1 MAVVNN
7 KQIRVDKSIIPDLLI
22 ISLLLH
28 FPQKLE
34 LLVIA
39 DMLRLLP
46 HHRDIAG
53 NAADNIAAALAVKF
67 GVICRTVEQLPSLI
81 RYPRGAAARREYR
94 QLGVNES
101 GYRVALVG
109 VDVRVRTILLDHNLR
124 TRALLYKYAAV
135 GVNPARER
143 VIADAVLDYEFA
155 VVERRRAVRRRVTHF
170 NRRVFREQI
179 VVNRAAVARE
189 LHYRQIVV
197 DIPAVEGQR
206 ISEALHRRAAEQR
219 RREAPRRR
227 ELVRQRAARVRVVR
241 EGRAYPHKPPLAVVR
256 HIHTLVAAIGHDCS
270 QYIGIA
276 V

>member
-28 FPQKLE
+28 FPQKFE

-39 DMLRLLP
+39 DILSLLP
-46 HHRDIAG
+46 HNRDISG
-53 NAADNIAAALAVKF
+53 NAADNIAPALAVKF

-109 VDVRVRTILLDHNLR
+109 VDVRVRTILLDHDLR
-124 TRALLYKYAAV
+124 TRALPYEYTAV

-143 VIADAVLDYEFA
+143 VIADAVFDNEFT
-155 VVERRRAVRRRVTHF
+155 VVERRRAVRRRVTQL

-179 VVNRAAVARE
+179 VVNRAAAARE
-189 LHYRQIVV
+189 LHNRQIVV
-197 DIPAVEGQR
+197 DIPAVKGQR
-206 ISEALHRRAAEQR
+206 VTEALHRRTAEHC
-219 RREAPRRR
+219 RREAF
-227 ELVRQRAARVRVVR
+227 
-241 EGRAYPHKPPLAVVR
+241 
-256 HIHTLVAAIGHDCS
+256 
-270 QYIGIA
+270 
-276 V
+276 